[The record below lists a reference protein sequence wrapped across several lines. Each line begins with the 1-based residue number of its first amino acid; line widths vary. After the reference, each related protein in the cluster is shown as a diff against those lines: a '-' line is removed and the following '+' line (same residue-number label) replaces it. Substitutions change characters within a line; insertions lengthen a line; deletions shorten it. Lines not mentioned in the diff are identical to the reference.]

1 MLSWFSPRAELF
13 IEALR
18 AVREGLHFQD
28 CEALFSMLPSLTSRR
43 ICAVSFGRLSQLPR
57 SAADI
62 DTPAINAR
70 TESQSWRPYEDNDIS
85 NCSSAERPAR
95 TNLFKDQL
103 SKLSELASDMVN
115 TFYAPR
121 ERFTSR
127 SLAATYANYQSWR
140 QNLPEP
146 FRLENTTL
154 PHVLI
159 LHMYYYA
166 CVLQ

>member
-1 MLSWFSPRAELF
+1 M
-13 IEALR
+13 
-18 AVREGLHFQD
+18 
-28 CEALFSMLPSLTSRR
+28 
-43 ICAVSFGRLSQLPR
+43 CAVSFGRLSQLPR
-57 SAADI
+57 LAADI

-70 TESQSWRPYEDNDIS
+70 SESQSWRPYEDNDLS
-85 NCSSAERPAR
+85 NCRSAEQPAR
-95 TNLFKDQL
+95 INMFKDQL
-103 SKLSELASDMVN
+103 SRLSVLAADMVN

-127 SLAATYANYQSWR
+127 TLAATYAQYQAWY
-140 QNLPEP
+140 QNLPDV

-154 PHVLI
+154 PHVIL

>member
-1 MLSWFSPRAELF
+1 MR
-13 IEALR
+13 
-18 AVREGLHFQD
+18 V
-28 CEALFSMLPSLTSRR
+28 LTACS

-57 SAADI
+57 LAADI
-62 DTPAINAR
+62 ETPSINAR
-70 TESQSWRPYEDNDIS
+70 SESQSWRPYEDNDLS
-85 NCSSAERPAR
+85 NCSSPEQPAR
-95 TNLFKDQL
+95 INLFKDQL
-103 SKLSELASDMVN
+103 SRLSELASDMVN

-127 SLAATYANYQSWR
+127 SLAATYAHYQSWH
-140 QNLPEP
+140 QNLPDV

-154 PHVLI
+154 PHVLV